1 MNHRAEAARVL
12 HRVRAGG
19 AWANVL
25 LDALGNEPGA
35 AAVRA
40 DVNGVLRRPGE
51 LAAALAPALDRP
63 PERLQAEVRHVL
75 EVGAF
80 ELLHTDTPPP
90 VVVSACVDAVR
101 ELGAPRA
108 AGLVNAVL
116 RVVARSAPPEI
127 DPVTAAGIPSWLV
140 DDLTGAWGPEEAAA
154 FVEASN
160 RPPRTGIR
168 VAPGTPP
175 PPGAEPVAGIPG
187 ALLVDAAPP
196 GATVQDPASVA
207 VVDALDVPV
216 GSRVVDLAAAPGGK
230 TRHLLDLVGDEGVV
244 VAVDRH
250 PRRARTGRARAPRA
264 HWVVADGGRPPLSD
278 GAFDRVLLDAPCSGL
293 GTLRRRPE
301 IRERIAEAD
310 VARLSALQARLL
322 DAALELLAPGGR
334 LVYSVCTVTPAE
346 TVAVV
351 AERGFRPPPGSGGRV
366 WGDGRLLAP
375 HLGPTDGMFIAV
387 HDA

>member
-12 HRVRAGG
+12 HRVRSGG

-25 LDALGNEPGA
+25 LDRLGDEPGA

-40 DVNGVLRRPGE
+40 DVHGVLRRPGE
-51 LAAALAPALDRP
+51 LAAALVPALDRP

-80 ELLHTDTPPP
+80 ELLHTDTPPA

-116 RVVARSAPPEI
+116 RVVARSAPPEV
-127 DPVTAAGIPSWLV
+127 DPVAASGIPSWLA
-140 DDLTGAWGPEEAAA
+140 DDMAAAWGPEELTA
-154 FVEASN
+154 FVVASN
-160 RPPRTGIR
+160 QPPRTGIR
-168 VAPGTPP
+168 VAPGGSP
-175 PPGAEPVAGIPG
+175 PPGAKPVVGIPG
-187 ALLVDAAPP
+187 AHLVEAPP
-196 GATVQDPASVA
+196 PDAVVQDPASVA
-207 VVDALDVPV
+207 VVDALAVPS
-216 GSRVVDLAAAPGGK
+216 GARVVDLAAAPGGK
-230 TRHLLDLVGDEGVV
+230 TRHLLDLVGAEGVV
-244 VAVDRH
+244 VAIDAH
-250 PRRARTGRARAPRA
+250 PRRARTGRDRAPGA
-264 HWVVADGGRPPLSD
+264 HWVVADGSRPPLPPR
-278 GAFDRVLLDAPCSGL
+278 AFDRVLVDAPCSGW

-301 IRERIAEAD
+301 IRERVGADD
-310 VARLSALQARLL
+310 VARLAALQARLL
-322 DAALELLAPGGR
+322 DAALDLVAPGGR

-351 AERGFRPPPGSGGRV
+351 AGRGFRPPAGLGGRE

-387 HDA
+387 HDG